1 MKTTG
6 LITGIV
12 LVLTSIFMM
21 NDTRS
26 ELKGKIQDYSGVGI
40 LFSTLEVYK
49 LGAESQ
55 LIYKA
60 ITNINGEFELP
71 ELVPGNYKVV
81 IKAEGFED
89 RVEFVSLSGK
99 DKNMGA
105 IELKGNVVLLSPA
118 IIYGKKA

>member
-6 LITGIV
+6 LIAGLV
-12 LVLTSIFMM
+12 LALTSIFMM
-21 NDTRS
+21 SNTEA
-26 ELKGKIQDYSGVGI
+26 ELKGKIQDYSGMGI

-55 LIYKA
+55 LVYKT
-60 ITNINGEFELP
+60 ITNFNGEFELP

-81 IKAEGFED
+81 IKAEGYED
-89 RVEFVSLSGK
+89 RIEFVSLSGK
-99 DKNMGA
+99 DKNMGS
-105 IELKGNVVLLSPA
+105 IEMEGNIVLLSPA

>member
-99 DKNMGA
+99 DKNMGS
-105 IELKGNVVLLSPA
+105 IEMEGNVVLLSPA